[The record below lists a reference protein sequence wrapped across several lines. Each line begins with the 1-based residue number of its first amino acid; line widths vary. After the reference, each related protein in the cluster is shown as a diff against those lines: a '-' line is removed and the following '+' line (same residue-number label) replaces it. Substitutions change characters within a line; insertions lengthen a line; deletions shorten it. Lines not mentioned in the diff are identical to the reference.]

1 MKEKIARVLEEFAN
15 QQTSLQSDK
24 AREEIAHA
32 LCKVLGLN
40 TDDKVVRRC
49 F

>member
-1 MKEKIARVLEEFAN
+1 MKEEIVRVLEEYAKG
-15 QQTSLQSDK
+15 QTSLQSEK
-24 AREEIAHA
+24 ARDELADA
-32 LCKVLGLN
+32 LCRVLGLN